1 MTLTTH
7 AVVGAA
13 IAAAM
18 PNHPVLGIGLAF
30 ASHFALDAI
39 PHWDYHLRSMA
50 EDEANPLK
58 NDMKLGRD
66 FVIDLG
72 KIGFDFLLGLVL
84 AYLVG
89 NLAGAPA
96 RIALL
101 VVAGG
106 LAGQFPD
113 FLQFVYFKFRR
124 PPITWLQRFHMWVH
138 TTHKLKHKPVIG
150 VLSQLGLIIAVLL
163 LVQYH

>member
-18 PNHPVLGIGLAF
+18 PNHPVLGIVLAF

-58 NDMKLGRD
+58 NDMKFGWD
-66 FVIDLG
+66 FVIDLF

-84 AYLVG
+84 GYLIG
-89 NLAGAPA
+89 GWWLG
-96 RIALL
+96 L
-101 VVAGG
+101 AGG
-106 LAGQFPD
+106 LAGQLPD

-124 PPITWLQRFHMWVH
+124 PPITWLQRFHVWIH
-138 TTHKLKHKPVIG
+138 TSHKLKGKPLVGIA
-150 VLSQLGLIIAVLL
+150 SQLALIIAVLL